1 MYIKNQLILMT
12 IKLRLDRKMKLH
24 FKKIITALLLVFST
38 VIVTGC
44 TSQTWQDTVI
54 PSTISDSL
62 PASVVAENSEV
73 AKRVGI
79 TRLPLPGDAT
89 YVPFRSGNY
98 LQAFLDMGLDAR
110 ETTYGF
116 VVFLPPSGH
125 FDKNKTFVKSDLSSK
140 IPLIVAEANKSYLSA
155 HRIEVAGHADTPGS
169 LAHNQSLSE
178 RRATEVMND
187 MISSGLSRQRV
198 STIGF
203 GERLPLHNKNIHF
216 NRRADIIFHN
226 P

>member
-1 MYIKNQLILMT
+1 
-12 IKLRLDRKMKLH
+12 MKLH
-24 FKKIITALLLVFST
+24 FKEIITKV
-38 VIVTGC
+38 
-44 TSQTWQDTVI
+44 

-73 AKRVGI
+73 ARRVGI
-79 TRLPLPGDAT
+79 SRLPLPGDAT
-89 YVPFRSGNY
+89 YVPSRTTNY
-98 LQAFLDMGLDAR
+98 VQAFLDMGLDAR

-140 IPLIVAEANKSYLSA
+140 IPSIVAEANKSYLSA

-178 RRATEVMND
+178 RRATEVMNN
-187 MISSGLSRQRV
+187 MISSGLARQRI

-203 GERLPLHNKNIHF
+203 GERLPLHNQNIHF
-216 NRRADIIFHN
+216 NRRADIIFYH